1 MWSILFLARNLA
13 KVSDEKGGPLSVDKL
28 RGYPYCEK
36 SCSILLITM
45 SAVFV
50 VTLKMKGNL
59 LKTSEM
65 SKYSLLLN
73 WKKSAV
79 RSCHGAW
86 GTSRGSS
93 G

>member
-1 MWSILFLARNLA
+1 
-13 KVSDEKGGPLSVDKL
+13 
-28 RGYPYCEK
+28 
-36 SCSILLITM
+36 M

-59 LKTSEM
+59 LKTSDM

-73 WKKSAV
+73 WKKSVV

-86 GTSRGSS
+86 GTSHGSS
-93 G
+93 GCIGCVALCCRQMLHLLTYSMISASMPGQ

>member
-1 MWSILFLARNLA
+1 
-13 KVSDEKGGPLSVDKL
+13 
-28 RGYPYCEK
+28 
-36 SCSILLITM
+36 M

-73 WKKSAV
+73 WKKSAA

-86 GTSRGSS
+86 GTSHGSS

>member
-1 MWSILFLARNLA
+1 MKNLA
-13 KVSDEKGGPLSVDKL
+13 NVSDENGGPLSVDKL
-28 RGYPYCEK
+28 KGYPYYEI
-36 SCSILLITM
+36 SCLSLLNTV

-59 LKTSEM
+59 LKISDM

-86 GTSRGSS
+86 GTSHGSS

>member
-28 RGYPYCEK
+28 KGYPYCEI
-36 SCSILLITM
+36 SCSILLITV

-59 LKTSEM
+59 LKTSYM

-73 WKKSAV
+73 WKKSAA

-86 GTSRGSS
+86 GTSHGRS